1 LRAEVIKSVNF
12 GHYTLGAYFCRQNY
26 SHGGVCILVSKDIQ
40 FHTINLDQFDSI
52 YFAFVRSK
60 RGFRPTG
67 YRTCQLVYIIIY
79 TKETTK

>member
-1 LRAEVIKSVNF
+1 MCKICDYHNDFAEVSIHQGCDTS
-12 GHYTLGAYFCRQNY
+12 
-26 SHGGVCILVSKDIQ
+26 IQ
-40 FHTINLDQFDSI
+40 FNSI

-79 TKETTK
+79 TKETTN